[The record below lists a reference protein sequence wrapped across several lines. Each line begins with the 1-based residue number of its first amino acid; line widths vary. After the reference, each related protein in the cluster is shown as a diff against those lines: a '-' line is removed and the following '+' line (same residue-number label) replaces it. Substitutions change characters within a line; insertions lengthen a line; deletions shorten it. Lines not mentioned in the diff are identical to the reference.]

1 MIAHHWH
8 PLHPG
13 RSFAGTLLIVTG
25 LFRCWVVVII
35 MTFAATRYGLS
46 EQLIGVSAV
55 SALAVIL
62 DFFFTARQFIGWDK
76 HPALQFTTYVLKTA
90 LILVAVCYAANIWYV
105 THVLPYSAF
114 GLFVAAVFA
123 LDFLILKQK
132 RTEPLLLEPKHL

>member
-13 RSFAGTLLIVTG
+13 RSFAGTILIITG

-46 EQLIGVSAV
+46 EQLIGASAA
-55 SALAVIL
+55 SALTVIL
-62 DFFFTARQFIGWDK
+62 DFFFTARQFIGWDT
-76 HPALQFTTYVLKTA
+76 HPALQFTTYALKTA
-90 LILVAVCYAANIWYV
+90 LILVAVCYAANIWYA

-123 LDFLILKQK
+123 LDFILLKQK
-132 RTEPLLLEPKHL
+132 RREPLPLNPKYL

>member
-13 RSFAGTLLIVTG
+13 RTFAGTLLIITG
-25 LFRCWVVVII
+25 IFRGWVVVII

-46 EQLIGVSAV
+46 EELIAAGAV
-55 SALAVIL
+55 SSLLVIL

-76 HPALQFTTYVLKTA
+76 HPALQFTTYALKTA
-90 LILVAVCYAANIWYV
+90 LILVAVCYAANIWYI
-105 THVLPYSAF
+105 THVAPYSAF

-123 LDFLILKQK
+123 TDFL
-132 RTEPLLLEPKHL
+132 LLRKKFSL

>member
-8 PLHPG
+8 HLQPG
-13 RSFAGTLLIVTG
+13 QNFAGTLLIITG

-76 HPALQFTTYVLKTA
+76 HPALQFTTYALKIT
-90 LILVAVCYAANIWYV
+90 LILIAVSYAASIWYAR
-105 THVLPYSAF
+105 HVWSYSAF
-114 GLFVAAVFA
+114 GLFVAGVFV
-123 LDFLILKQK
+123 LDFL
-132 RTEPLLLEPKHL
+132 LLHTQTKTRL